1 MCQNEVCRRQIISQ
15 FIRLVDTMIGQDGIT
30 NACIESGDV
39 VNLLV
44 VQQMHQMDIERL

>member
-1 MCQNEVCRRQIISQ
+1 MCQNDACCRQMTSQ
-15 FIRLVDTMIGQDGIT
+15 FVRLVNTMIGQDGIT

-44 VQQMHQMDIERL
+44 VG